1 MLKKVGLSLMI
12 VCLFVSI
19 VGCKSK
25 KDTLETHNISFVYED
40 GRVLNETIKDGESLK
55 ELTPPTKEGYEFVG
69 WYLNDKEYDFN
80 TKVTSDLKLT
90 AKFKKI
96 EEGNKYTVTFNSDG
110 GTVIPNQIIE
120 ENKTI
125 VKPINPIKEGHEFIG
140 WYLNNQVFDFNTKVT
155 NNITLI
161 AKYKKVEEKLNKYTV
176 IFNSDGGTVIP
187 NQIIEEN
194 KTIVKP
200 TNPTKKGYKFVGWYL
215 NNKAYNFNTKVTSNI
230 TLIAKWEK
238 VVPSK
243 YTVTFNSNGG
253 SAISKQIIE
262 KDKKVVKPT
271 NPTRTGYKFVGW
283 YLNNKAY
290 DFNTK
295 VTSNIILIAKWEKVE
310 VVPSKYTV
318 TFNSNGGSAI
328 SKQIIEKDKKVVKP
342 TNPTRTGYKFVGWY
356 LNNKVYDFNTKVT
369 SNIILTA
376 KWNEILTEKIIDVTE
391 NIPYTTKKVNEKN
404 MLRNKTSVIQPG
416 VNGKKT
422 VTYKVV
428 YNSQGKEVSKT
439 KLSETVISN
448 PTEQIVKVGISD
460 YNLNTDRYTSGGGNY
475 CLEEDLLVVDGV
487 KVPSCTKNPI
497 SIIDVYIKGKTY
509 YYLQNGS
516 SYTNITNKV
525 VYNYNAPGFVNLV
538 YNGKK
543 YGNIGGNGCAGS
555 FDECSQALTEA
566 DCNKYGF
573 ACGRW

>member
-69 WYLNDKEYDFN
+69 WYVNDKEYDFN

-125 VKPINPIKEGHEFIG
+125 VKPIDPIKEGHEFIG

-155 NNITLI
+155 SNITLI

-176 IFNSDGGTVIP
+176 IFNSNGGSAISK
-187 NQIIEEN
+187 QIIEEN

-200 TNPTKKGYKFVGWYL
+200 TNPTKKGYKFIGWYL

-238 VVPSK
+238 VEVVPSK
-243 YTVTFNSNGG
+243 YTVIFNSNGG

-262 KDKKVVKPT
+262 ENKTIVKPI

-295 VTSNIILIAKWEKVE
+295 VTSNI
-310 VVPSKYTV
+310 T
-318 TFNSNGGSAI
+318 
-328 SKQIIEKDKKVVKP
+328 
-342 TNPTRTGYKFVGWY
+342 
-356 LNNKVYDFNTKVT
+356 
-369 SNIILTA
+369 LTA
-376 KWNEILTEKIIDVTE
+376 KWNEIKETTTVKRITE
-391 NIPYTTKKVNEKN
+391 NVEIKYTNTKQNEVN
-404 MLRNKTSVIQPG
+404 MLRGTSKVTQNG
-416 VNGKKT
+416 VNGVKT
-422 VTYKVV
+422 ITYNIT
-428 YNSQGKEVSKT
+428 YDSTGKEIKREKVSENIT
-439 KLSETVISN
+439 KQPIN
-448 PTEQIVKVGISD
+448 QITKVGISD
-460 YNLNTDRYTSGGGNY
+460 YNLNSDTIIYGNNGVY
-475 CLEEDLLVVDGV
+475 CLDKDLVDVGTGTGMCVGNFEGYFNTITLKNITYLYSYSVGQGSSESAIYKNV
-487 KVPSCTKNPI
+487 KPLIKLSNNTKN
-497 SIIDVYIKGKTY
+497 TY
-509 YYLQNGS
+509 VGNLNG
-516 SYTNITNKV
+516 NK
-525 VYNYNAPGFVNLV
+525 YNFQFLM
-538 YNGKK
+538 
-543 YGNIGGNGCAGS
+543 GGVQS
-555 FDECSQALTEA
+555 PRLLTEA

>member
-69 WYLNDKEYDFN
+69 WYVNDKEYDFN

-262 KDKKVVKPT
+262 KDKK
-271 NPTRTGYKFVGW
+271 
-283 YLNNKAY
+283 A
-290 DFNTK
+290 
-295 VTSNIILIAKWEKVE
+295 
-310 VVPSKYTV
+310 
-318 TFNSNGGSAI
+318 
-328 SKQIIEKDKKVVKP
+328 VKP